1 MDQFLGIDKGRL
13 WFADDFDAPLSEEL
27 WLFEGRVNLLDT
39 QVWLWIFAEPQRL
52 SATGRARLR
61 SPANRFYLSAAT
73 VWEVV
78 IKHAAG
84 KLRLPDEP
92 VAYLRGRLL
101 ETPATLVSITH
112 EHALQLALLPAHHR
126 DPFDRILIA
135 QAQVEGLHL
144 MTADRQFQA
153 YPVNVLGF

>member
-1 MDQFLGIDKGRL
+1 MRTISTRRSRRSLKI
-13 WFADDFDAPLSEEL
+13 
-27 WLFEGRVNLLDT
+27 LLDT
-39 QVWLWIFAEPQRL
+39 QVWLWIFAEPERL

-92 VAYLRGRLL
+92 IAYLRGRLL

-144 MTADRQFQA
+144 MTADRQFEA
-153 YPVNVLGF
+153 YPVNLLGV